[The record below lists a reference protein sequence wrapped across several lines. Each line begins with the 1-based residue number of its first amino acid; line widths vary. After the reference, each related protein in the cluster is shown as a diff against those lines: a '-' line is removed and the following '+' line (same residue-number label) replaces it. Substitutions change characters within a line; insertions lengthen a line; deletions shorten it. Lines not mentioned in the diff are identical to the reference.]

1 MKKLLILNLF
11 LIAVTVVAQPKPVYL
26 WKNISGKQK
35 EKTRLYVYQVPEAIS
50 KGVGVIVCPG
60 GSYHHLGM
68 PHEGYQVAEWLNSQG
83 ITAFVLRYRVG
94 MHGYRHPAMIQD
106 IQRAIQYVREKT
118 PDLKK
123 IGVMG
128 FSAGGHLVTMA
139 GAFFKENY
147 LKAIGIEPEVSLR
160 PDFVVPVYPVVSMQD
175 SLAHLRSRKNLIG
188 ESFTKEQFA
197 RRMENGQDI
206 LDKYYDT
213 YINQFNKVVSIER
226 NIRNVTVRG
235 VPIKGK
241 IDKLEFDG
249 KSVNVVDYKTGDP
262 DKAIPKIKG
271 PSDKLPL
278 GGDYW
283 RQAVFY
289 KILVD
294 NYEQKGWKVIST
306 EFDFIEPD
314 KKKQYRKEK
323 VVISPEDIDTVTNQV
338 TSAWEKIQQREFYTG
353 CGKEDCHWCNFV
365 KTNNLAIAL
374 HDIGSDE
381 TED

>member
-188 ESFTKEQFA
+188 ESFTKEQMDKFSMELQIHDDMPPVFLITAKDDPVVNYKNSVALDRALTNKNINHTFLLYEKGGHGYGMDEKKGGETA
-197 RRMENGQDI
+197 RWNVVFKEWLIENG
-206 LDKYYDT
+206 
-213 YINQFNKVVSIER
+213 F
-226 NIRNVTVRG
+226 
-235 VPIKGK
+235 IK
-241 IDKLEFDG
+241 E
-249 KSVNVVDYKTGDP
+249 
-262 DKAIPKIKG
+262 
-271 PSDKLPL
+271 
-278 GGDYW
+278 
-283 RQAVFY
+283 
-289 KILVD
+289 
-294 NYEQKGWKVIST
+294 
-306 EFDFIEPD
+306 
-314 KKKQYRKEK
+314 
-323 VVISPEDIDTVTNQV
+323 
-338 TSAWEKIQQREFYTG
+338 
-353 CGKEDCHWCNFV
+353 
-365 KTNNLAIAL
+365 
-374 HDIGSDE
+374 
-381 TED
+381 